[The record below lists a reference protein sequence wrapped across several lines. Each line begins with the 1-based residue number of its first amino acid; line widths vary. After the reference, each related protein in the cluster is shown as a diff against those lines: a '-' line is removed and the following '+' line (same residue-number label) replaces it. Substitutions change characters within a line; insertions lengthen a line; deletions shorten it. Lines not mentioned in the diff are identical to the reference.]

1 MDPYK
6 HIRAY
11 RNGCLLAATD
21 WITILPMLQCCRL
34 RTTKS
39 LKLSYLGDRK
49 TIEKDIRHGA
59 FFMTNHRDICMD
71 SAWLSMLLRDR
82 YFIRPYIGIG
92 NNLFGK
98 WWIEPF
104 VRYMRCFVVIRNGS
118 IHQQLENAKVLSRY
132 INDLRNRHKSIWL
145 AQREGRA
152 KDGNDRTQ
160 PGVLKMLTIGTSD
173 FFQAVMNLNICP
185 VSISYEF
192 DPCDFLKAQEMQQ
205 KRDNPD
211 WKKSKEDDIRSMA
224 TGING
229 QKGRVVF
236 RLTSSINHELEQA
249 LREQPK
255 LRKLSRNEQIQY
267 VCDLIDRHIH
277 LGYELFER
285 GTDFDKYIESR
296 VALVDIPNK
305 DEAFLREKLYEMY
318 DNPRR
323 NALAARE
330 QKQITKTNEL

>member
-1 MDPYK
+1 
-6 HIRAY
+6 
-11 RNGCLLAATD
+11 
-21 WITILPMLQCCRL
+21 
-34 RTTKS
+34 
-39 LKLSYLGDRK
+39 
-49 TIEKDIRHGA
+49 
-59 FFMTNHRDICMD
+59 
-71 SAWLSMLLRDR
+71 
-82 YFIRPYIGIG
+82 
-92 NNLFGK
+92 
-98 WWIEPF
+98 
-104 VRYMRCFVVIRNGS
+104 
-118 IHQQLENAKVLSRY
+118 
-132 INDLRNRHKSIWL
+132 
-145 AQREGRA
+145 
-152 KDGNDRTQ
+152 
-160 PGVLKMLTIGTSD
+160 
-173 FFQAVMNLNICP
+173 MNLNICP

-249 LREQPK
+249 LREQSK